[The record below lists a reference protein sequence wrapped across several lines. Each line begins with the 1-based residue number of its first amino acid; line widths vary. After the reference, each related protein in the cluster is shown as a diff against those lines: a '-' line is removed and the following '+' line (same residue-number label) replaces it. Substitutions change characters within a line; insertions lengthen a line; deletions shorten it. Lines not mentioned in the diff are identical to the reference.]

1 MGRLDGKVALI
12 TGAARGM
19 GESHARLFAK
29 EGAKVIATDRRD
41 KLGEETVA
49 SIRTAGGEAIYLSHD
64 VTDERQWQ
72 SVIATAVTRYGKID
86 ILVNNA
92 AFAAFHSAEESSLED
107 WNRVMD
113 VCVKSIFLGCK
124 FILPAMQKAGGGSI
138 VNISSIA
145 GMAVTWRNSP
155 TAAPVVASAATGTSG
170 ADPCRPRIG
179 AAPADGLSWRPA
191 TA

>member
-1 MGRLDGKVALI
+1 LCSL
-12 TGAARGM
+12 
-19 GESHARLFAK
+19 
-29 EGAKVIATDRRD
+29 
-41 KLGEETVA
+41 
-49 SIRTAGGEAIYLSHD
+49 
-64 VTDERQWQ
+64 TDEGQWR
-72 SVIATAVTRYGKID
+72 SVIDTAIARYGKID

-92 AFAAFHSAEESSLED
+92 GFAAFHSTEESSLED

-113 VCVKSIFLGCK
+113 LCVKSIFLGCK
-124 FILPAMQKAGGGSI
+124 FILPAMQKADGGYI

-155 TAAPVVASAATGTSG
+155 TAVPIVASAATGTSG